1 MNDQLSLLFIGGHPK
16 DVILYAGG
24 TMALHVQRGDRVVA
38 LSPTYG
44 LTHHQKAVAAFN
56 RGEEL
61 DLDLL
66 KTERLKELTAS
77 CFELGVTDVRCLDY
91 DDSVPIID
99 REVILQIADVIGQI
113 RPDVIVMH
121 HPHDSVGMHGAVAQ
135 MTLTAMEN
143 ASTVL
148 QGKHKP
154 HTPRQVFFHTQ
165 FGRTNLLEHDVPRI
179 PSVVIDITPTVVKK
193 AKAMNHFVSQ
203 DYGEDSP
210 LQRKLGE
217 ILDGNIFGLHKRVAY
232 AEHYAPFNSSVYDS
246 LPLSDYELRLSTRT
260 PEETL
265 LDMTQMLLDD
275 FDPKD

>member
-66 KTERLKELTAS
+66 KTERLKELTAA

-99 REVILQIADVIGQI
+99 REVILQIADVIGQV

-121 HPHDSVGMHGAVAQ
+121 LSLIHIS
-135 MTLTAMEN
+135 E
-143 ASTVL
+143 
-148 QGKHKP
+148 
-154 HTPRQVFFHTQ
+154 
-165 FGRTNLLEHDVPRI
+165 
-179 PSVVIDITPTVVKK
+179 PT
-193 AKAMNHFVSQ
+193 
-203 DYGEDSP
+203 SP
-210 LQRKLGE
+210 
-217 ILDGNIFGLHKRVAY
+217 Y
-232 AEHYAPFNSSVYDS
+232 
-246 LPLSDYELRLSTRT
+246 
-260 PEETL
+260 
-265 LDMTQMLLDD
+265 
-275 FDPKD
+275 